1 MPARLH
7 TLVAALAVLVAA
19 ISPAFAQTLR
29 GRIEQRTFPSP
40 SGTHLIRY
48 NIYLPQNYDASNTH
62 YPVIYHLH
70 GLGGNEGGPQ
80 NTQVPRS
87 FEVAQDAGLI
97 GPVIVVFPNSYED
110 AWWADSVNSNKP
122 AESDVLELITHVDQ
136 TFRTIP
142 SPASRAIQ
150 GFSMGG
156 FGAAKFYA
164 KYPGLFACS
173 IAYDGAFL
181 SWFTFTI
188 TFNSL
193 ASEIFGNSQTNFN
206 QYSPWYW
213 TTQNAALLQNRPPVR
228 MVVGL
233 LLSQNRQFRNHL
245 DSNSVPRNYLEVA
258 CGHDL
263 ECLLLSQGNNSA
275 AFLATHLDTTCPE
288 CGCDSI
294 DFNND
299 GSLFDPTDV
308 DAFLSVF
315 SEGPCL
321 PAGATCNDVD
331 FNNDTS
337 LFDPCD
343 VDSFLLVFS
352 EGPCTPCGQ

>member
-1 MPARLH
+1 
-7 TLVAALAVLVAA
+7 
-19 ISPAFAQTLR
+19 
-29 GRIEQRTFPSP
+29 
-40 SGTHLIRY
+40 
-48 NIYLPQNYDASNTH
+48 
-62 YPVIYHLH
+62 
-70 GLGGNEGGPQ
+70 
-80 NTQVPRS
+80 
-87 FEVAQDAGLI
+87 
-97 GPVIVVFPNSYED
+97 
-110 AWWADSVNSNKP
+110 
-122 AESDVLELITHVDQ
+122 
-136 TFRTIP
+136 
-142 SPASRAIQ
+142 
-150 GFSMGG
+150 
-156 FGAAKFYA
+156 
-164 KYPGLFACS
+164 
-173 IAYDGAFL
+173 
-181 SWFTFTI
+181 
-188 TFNSL
+188 
-193 ASEIFGNSQTNFN
+193 
-206 QYSPWYW
+206 
-213 TTQNAALLQNRPPVR
+213 